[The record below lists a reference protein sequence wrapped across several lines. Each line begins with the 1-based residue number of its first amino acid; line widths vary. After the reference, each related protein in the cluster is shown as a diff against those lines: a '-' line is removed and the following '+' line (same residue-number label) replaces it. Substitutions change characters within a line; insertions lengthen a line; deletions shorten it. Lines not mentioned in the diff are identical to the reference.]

1 MNNNFSFIEKVNRP
15 WGKYYVIHDQINYKL
30 KRLEINP
37 GQRLSYQFH
46 KKRSETWVVI
56 SGSALITINGIEK
69 KFSTGETIIIP
80 VLAKHRIENKNNEV
94 VILIEVQTGT
104 YFGEDDITR
113 LEDDYN
119 RALND

>member
-1 MNNNFSFIEKVNRP
+1 M
-15 WGKYYVIHDQINYKL
+15 
-30 KRLEINP
+30 
-37 GQRLSYQFH
+37 
-46 KKRSETWVVI
+46 I